1 MLPYVFTIFGFHLP
15 TYGLLVAL
23 AFLTALA
30 LTAKL
35 AKRNN
40 LDSETVLNLGIYC
53 AMAGIAGAK
62 LMMILVDLP
71 EYARDP
77 RMLFSLAT
85 LQAAGIFYG
94 GFLAALIMAWFYMRR
109 KHLPMLATADVLAPG
124 IALGHSI
131 GRLGCFAAGCCW
143 GEHTGVPWA
152 VTFTKPEAHDLVGV
166 PLGIPLHPTQL
177 YEALAEAII
186 FLILYRLIARPH
198 KPGAIIGLYLVL
210 YSTVR
215 FFCDFFRDP
224 QQPNPFGGP
233 FNNAQWI
240 SLGLIAVVIAVWV
253 SKSKLKVQQVS
264 QVGQAVP
271 PAKSQAKG
279 LRHP

>member
-1 MLPYVFTIFGFHLP
+1 MLPYLFTIFGFHLP

-30 LTAKL
+30 LTSRL
-35 AKRNN
+35 AKRNG

-62 LMMILVDLP
+62 LMMILVDFGD
-71 EYARDP
+71 YARNP
-77 RMLFSLAT
+77 GMLFSLST

-94 GFLAALIMAWFYMRR
+94 GLIVALIVAYFYMRR
-109 KHLPMLATADVLAPG
+109 KHLPVLATADVLAPG
-124 IALGHSI
+124 LAIGHAI

-143 GEHTGVPWA
+143 GARTSLPWA
-152 VTFTKPEAHDLVGV
+152 VTFTRPEAHDLVGV
-166 PLGIPLHPTQL
+166 PLGMPLHPTQL
-177 YEALAEAII
+177 YEAIAEAVI
-186 FLILYRLIARPH
+186 FVILYRRIAKPH

-210 YSTVR
+210 YAAVR
-215 FFCDFFRDP
+215 FFDDFLRDP

-240 SLGLIAVVIAVWV
+240 SLGLIATVIVIWL
-253 SKSKLKVQQVS
+253 KSRRRVNRAGAYMKAAS
-264 QVGQAVP
+264 G
-271 PAKSQAKG
+271 
-279 LRHP
+279 

>member
-1 MLPYVFTIFGFHLP
+1 MLPYLFTIFGFHFP
-15 TYGLLVAL
+15 TYGLLVAI
-23 AFLTALA
+23 AFLLALA

-35 AKRNN
+35 ARRNN

-71 EYARDP
+71 EYLRDP
-77 RMLFSLAT
+77 RMLFSLST

-94 GFLAALIMAWFYMRR
+94 GLLMALIVAWFYMRR

-143 GEHTGVPWA
+143 GAQCNLPWA
-152 VTFTKPEAHDLVGV
+152 VTFSKPEAHDLVGV
-166 PLGIPLHPTQL
+166 PLGVPLHPTQI
-177 YEALAEAII
+177 YEAIAEAVI
-186 FLILYRLIARPH
+186 FLILYWRISKPH
-198 KPGAIIGLYLVL
+198 RPGAIIGLYLVL

-215 FFCDFFRDP
+215 FFDDFLRDP

-233 FNNAQWI
+233 FNTAQWI
-240 SLGLIAVVIAVWV
+240 SLGLIAVVITFWLVRNKAE
-253 SKSKLKVQQVS
+253 SRELKAES
-264 QVGQAVP
+264 
-271 PAKSQAKG
+271 
-279 LRHP
+279 R